1 MKRFAIPL
9 AILTALA
16 LATVVYAHVV
26 PVGCI
31 PRPGMNLQTPPSQ
44 VLCLFS
50 GEADLTKSSLQ
61 VLDAQGNRVDR
72 GDAKP
77 FQGDPASLVVSLDT
91 AAMKPGIYTILWTT
105 ADFIDRDVISGTLEF
120 GLDTVVPP
128 TPTAVLPGFVMT
140 PQPIQT
146 STNGSNTTTDLIS
159 RFLIGVGVALLG
171 AMGFLFWR
179 MQRGQAVS
187 KSSDD
192 VDE

>member
-1 MKRFAIPL
+1 MRRLAIPIAVVATL
-9 AILTALA
+9 F

-26 PVGCI
+26 PVGCV
-31 PRPGMNLQTPPSQ
+31 PRPGVNLRTPPPQ

-77 FQGDPASLVVSLDT
+77 FQDDPASLVVSLDT
-91 AAMKPGIYTILWTT
+91 AAMEPGIYTIVWTT
-105 ADFIDRDVISGTLEF
+105 ADFVDRDVISGTLEF
-120 GLDTVVPP
+120 GLNTAVPP

-146 STNGSNTTTDLIS
+146 RAADTGTTTDLIS
-159 RFLIGVGVALLG
+159 RFLIGIGVALLA
-171 AMGFLFWR
+171 AMGFLYWR
-179 MQRGQAVS
+179 MQRGRPAPE
-187 KSSDD
+187 SSND